1 MEEHSSAVILVSEPS
16 MRTVI
21 SQQWKLRCEW
31 DGIPSLSPSTPALSY
46 ASSLWSGSVGLEV
59 GNTRALNRYQTGRP
73 RELSQDA
80 VSKRLMFSLLGSH
93 LSWYKGWVL
102 CLHTTT
108 AFSQSCILKPLVQKI
123 GGRIHYFCFLCTYE
137 RKISMTDYFPHF
149 TTLQWTLGSSR
160 FPEFFWRP
168 FYCA

>member
-31 DGIPSLSPSTPALSY
+31 DGNPSLSPSTPTLSY

-59 GNTRALNRYQTGRP
+59 GNTGALNRYQTGRP

-93 LSWYKGWVL
+93 LS
-102 CLHTTT
+102 
-108 AFSQSCILKPLVQKI
+108 
-123 GGRIHYFCFLCTYE
+123 
-137 RKISMTDYFPHF
+137 
-149 TTLQWTLGSSR
+149 
-160 FPEFFWRP
+160 
-168 FYCA
+168 